1 MYLMITFVQGHGAVL
16 RAHAELITCR
26 SLPLKIMFVCFRQ
39 PREDLF
45 CCYFKVQILR
55 LGGCAKTC
63 RMPFSPYRELD
74 SSSHTVLCKDLLM
87 IYHVK
92 TGRLFSC
99 EYDVSHSVSMERRK
113 NLNSLPGAKGTEGDT
128 ALLLAPFWH
137 DLCYQ
142 A

>member
-1 MYLMITFVQGHGAVL
+1 
-16 RAHAELITCR
+16 
-26 SLPLKIMFVCFRQ
+26 
-39 PREDLF
+39 
-45 CCYFKVQILR
+45 
-55 LGGCAKTC
+55 
-63 RMPFSPYRELD
+63 
-74 SSSHTVLCKDLLM
+74 M